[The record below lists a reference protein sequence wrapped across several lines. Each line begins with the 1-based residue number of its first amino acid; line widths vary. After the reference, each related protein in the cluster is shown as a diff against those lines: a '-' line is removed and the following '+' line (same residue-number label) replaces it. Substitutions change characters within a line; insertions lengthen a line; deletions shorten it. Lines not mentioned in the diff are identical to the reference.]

1 MFCFAV
7 YAIAVCFG
15 MFVLCILVMRKCLQY
30 LRCLHMIMRI
40 YVWTGVWNTY
50 DEKCMYVVMFGLH
63 MLERYVFIALAYM
76 GKRMLV
82 HLVVACTVWWSGE
95 PTFLFVV
102 IGRATIFLL
111 RSIRSV
117 RDGLRGVI
125 DRDWVHS
132 NLRSVRDGLRDFID
146 VSRCL
151 CGL

>member
-1 MFCFAV
+1 MLCFAV

-76 GKRMLV
+76 GKRMLM

-102 IGRATIFLL
+102 IGRATRFLL
-111 RSIRSV
+111 RSIRSD
-117 RDGLRGVI
+117 RESYGVWWSGEPTLI
-125 DRDWVHS
+125 LVVIGRATGFYWY
-132 NLRSVRDGLRDFID
+132 LW
-146 VSRCL
+146 
-151 CGL
+151 